1 MVLSHD
7 ENNVQESQYSG
18 GGSGGSGDGDGGG
31 GGTDGGSSSSNS
43 GSSDNDGGDD
53 DDDDD
58 GNGDGDGDG
67 DSDDD
72 DDDDDD
78 NQDEDGAKSS
88 DEFGE
93 LRVGSVRRLA
103 CHDWP
108 VVASRGVRVGVRWRV
123 GEGSSGGESGVVIGR
138 RVGEPP
144 ARAHRDRQST
154 PSIQAE
160 HVEPTDSGLD
170 TQTRNLGTLLRARW
184 PSGACTV
191 NNNNNNNNKN
201 NSSNVVTVVVVPYS
215 PSRVFFVLTCT
226 RNRSNNSSSSSS
238 RIARSLKHRGHHRAD
253 TWRADYAPGVRNKKR
268 KKKREKI
275 PRYAY
280 THTTTTHE
288 KLLAARVLNTTHT
301 TGSGGN
307 FTHDST
313 YITHAPSLLLPCP
326 LVFYQPC
333 VYCTSSSP
341 LCAPAFPRGPRI
353 FVEITFR
360 LIGKETRV
368 GC

>member
-1 MVLSHD
+1 M
-7 ENNVQESQYSG
+7 
-18 GGSGGSGDGDGGG
+18 
-31 GGTDGGSSSSNS
+31 
-43 GSSDNDGGDD
+43 
-53 DDDDD
+53 
-58 GNGDGDGDG
+58 
-67 DSDDD
+67 
-72 DDDDDD
+72 
-78 NQDEDGAKSS
+78 
-88 DEFGE
+88 
-93 LRVGSVRRLA
+93 GSVRRLA

-191 NNNNNNNNKN
+191 NNNNNNNSN
-201 NSSNVVTVVVVPYS
+201 NVVTVVVVPYS

-226 RNRSNNSSSSSS
+226 RNRSNSSSSSS

-268 KKKREKI
+268 KKKEK
-275 PRYAY
+275 RYLDAY

-288 KLLAARVLNTTHT
+288 KLLVARALNTTHV

-307 FTHDST
+307 STHDST
-313 YITHAPSLLLPCP
+313 YITHAPSLLPPCP
-326 LVFYQPC
+326 LVSISRVYIAPPLLPC
-333 VYCTSSSP
+333 VRRPSHAVLVSSS
-341 LCAPAFPRGPRI
+341 
-353 FVEITFR
+353 R
-360 LIGKETRV
+360 LRFG
-368 GC
+368 